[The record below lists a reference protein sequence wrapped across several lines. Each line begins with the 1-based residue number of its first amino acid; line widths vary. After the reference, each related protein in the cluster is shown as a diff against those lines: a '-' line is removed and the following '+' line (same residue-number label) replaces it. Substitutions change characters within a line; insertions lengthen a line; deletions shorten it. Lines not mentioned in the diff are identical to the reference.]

1 VKNIC
6 HLPFEG
12 MTINPQG
19 YLTHCC
25 ALPRHHSLHIDDV
38 SNLTDTFNNHPFFV
52 EFRDTLP
59 DVCSV
64 CESRRNNCLS
74 IPLPSKWNRKIRYL
88 EFTMSNACN
97 ATCSMCN
104 SYFSSSWA
112 ALDNKYPVS
121 SLSESAFQKIL
132 DVVPHLEHLV
142 IKGGEPLL
150 DRRNIILLEKYLSE
164 SRGTVDIVT
173 NGSLVNEICYDERVH
188 LGFSIDGTH
197 EVYKWIRSTD
207 WNTVINNARKFYE
220 ATGKGV
226 TIGSCISLYNYFDIE
241 EFYDFFINAPY
252 VSLIN
257 QSHFADRPRKCSI
270 HCLPD
275 DILMDQRDKNLK
287 IINKY
292 KNNPKVKNNNYYAMS
307 SIKPEKHPNF
317 NKENAFRHIDYM
329 NNIRGFD
336 LLDYVPTLRKWKDT

>member
-1 VKNIC
+1 
-6 HLPFEG
+6 

-25 ALPRHHSLHIDDV
+25 ALPDYQVTHIDDID
-38 SNLTDTFNNHPFFV
+38 NLTDTFNNHPSFV
-52 EFRDTLP
+52 EFRETLP
-59 DVCSV
+59 DVCGA
-64 CESRRNNCLS
+64 CESRKNNRLS
-74 IPLPSKWNRKIRYL
+74 RPLSSKWNRRIRFL

-97 ATCSMCN
+97 ATCSMCT

-112 ALDNKYPVS
+112 ALDNKYPIS

-132 DVVPHLEHLV
+132 DIVPHLEHLV
-142 IKGGEPLL
+142 IKGGEPFL

-164 SRGTVDIVT
+164 SKGTVDIIT
-173 NGSLVNEICYDERVH
+173 NGSLVNEICYDKRVH

-207 WNTVINNARKFYE
+207 WDTVINNAKKFYD

-226 TIGSCISLYNYFDIE
+226 SIGSCISLHNYFHVE
-241 EFYDFFINAPY
+241 EFYDFFIDAPY

-257 QSHFADRPRKCSI
+257 QDHFADRPRKCSI

-287 IINKY
+287 IIDKY
-292 KNNPKVKNNNYYAMS
+292 KNNTKVNKNNYYTMS
-307 SIKPEKHPNF
+307 SIKPEKHPKYS
-317 NKENAFRHIDYM
+317 KENAFKHIDFM
-329 NNIRGFD
+329 NKLRGFD
-336 LLDYVPTLRKWKDT
+336 LLDHVPALRNWKDM

>member
-1 VKNIC
+1 
-6 HLPFEG
+6 
-12 MTINPQG
+12 
-19 YLTHCC
+19 
-25 ALPRHHSLHIDDV
+25 
-38 SNLTDTFNNHPFFV
+38 
-52 EFRDTLP
+52 
-59 DVCSV
+59 
-64 CESRRNNCLS
+64 
-74 IPLPSKWNRKIRYL
+74 
-88 EFTMSNACN
+88 
-97 ATCSMCN
+97 MCN

>member
-1 VKNIC
+1 
-6 HLPFEG
+6 

-25 ALPRHHSLHIDDV
+25 ALPDYQVTHIDDID
-38 SNLTDTFNNHPFFV
+38 NLTDTFNNHPSFV
-52 EFRDTLP
+52 EFRETLP
-59 DVCSV
+59 DVCGA
-64 CESRRNNCLS
+64 CESRKNNRLS
-74 IPLPSKWNRKIRYL
+74 RPLSSKWNRRIRFL

-97 ATCSMCN
+97 ATCSMCT

-132 DVVPHLEHLV
+132 DIVPHLEHLV
-142 IKGGEPLL
+142 IKGGEPFL

-164 SRGTVDIVT
+164 SKGTVDIIT
-173 NGSLVNEICYDERVH
+173 NGSLVNEICYDKRVH

-207 WNTVINNARKFYE
+207 WDTVINNAKKFYD

-226 TIGSCISLYNYFDIE
+226 SIGSCISLHNYFHVE
-241 EFYDFFINAPY
+241 EFYDFFIDAPY

-257 QSHFADRPRKCSI
+257 QDHFADRPRKCSI

-287 IINKY
+287 IIDKY
-292 KNNPKVKNNNYYAMS
+292 KNNTKVNKNNYYTMS
-307 SIKPEKHPNF
+307 SIKPEKHPKYS
-317 NKENAFRHIDYM
+317 KENAFKHIDFM
-329 NNIRGFD
+329 NKLRGFD
-336 LLDYVPTLRKWKDT
+336 LLDHVPALRNWKDM